1 METPQ
6 TAASIAAMFKAADA
20 REFAV
25 LERSFAADTRRT
37 VQNAINAARKRLE
50 AEALEEQRVREMT
63 ARANELDGWIAS
75 IDDTIVRRAMTL
87 RYLQG
92 LTWPQVAARMGY
104 ASESGARMAV
114 RRYIEKL
121 PVE

>member
-37 VQNAINAARKRLE
+37 VQNAIKAARKRLE
-50 AEALEEQRVREMT
+50 AEALEEQRVREM
-63 ARANELDGWIAS
+63 L
-75 IDDTIVRRAMTL
+75 
-87 RYLQG
+87 
-92 LTWPQVAARMGY
+92 
-104 ASESGARMAV
+104 
-114 RRYIEKL
+114 
-121 PVE
+121 